1 MNPSSE
7 RFVMNLSQGYR
18 VNSQIMLHADRN
30 CSWNLPEQ
38 GCPELHPFGSTKL
51 AARSLVSWIA
61 HVISQLITSHSFKKR
76 VLSRTMIQY
85 HCLIRDSY
93 HTGQSSRF
101 SYFFCWLIAVS
112 QQISAQISTAASS
125 HHVDTVHIS
134 IRSRKQPILY
144 GTIGSR
150 WFWVAIDLPW
160 CLPARHMLQLSHVG
174 PPIERTSIAADIW
187 MHLWV
192 LLSFND
198 DVEGFQWISQF
209 HINMLVW
216 DVTTQSIVW
225 WQVQQKVILLLIVN
239 VAIFIVIPFLLIPK
253 IS

>member
-1 MNPSSE
+1 
-7 RFVMNLSQGYR
+7 
-18 VNSQIMLHADRN
+18 
-30 CSWNLPEQ
+30 
-38 GCPELHPFGSTKL
+38 
-51 AARSLVSWIA
+51 
-61 HVISQLITSHSFKKR
+61 
-76 VLSRTMIQY
+76 MIQY

-112 QQISAQISTAASS
+112 QQISAQISAAAGS
-125 HHVDTVHIS
+125 HHVDTVHFS

-160 CLPARHMLQLSHVG
+160 CLPARLMLQLSHVR

-187 MHLWV
+187 IYAFMGI
-192 LLSFND
+192 
-198 DVEGFQWISQF
+198 VELHRRCRGIQWISQF

-216 DVTTQSIVW
+216 EVTEQSMVW
-225 WQVQQKVILLLIVN
+225 WQVQLKVI
-239 VAIFIVIPFLLIPK
+239 F
-253 IS
+253 